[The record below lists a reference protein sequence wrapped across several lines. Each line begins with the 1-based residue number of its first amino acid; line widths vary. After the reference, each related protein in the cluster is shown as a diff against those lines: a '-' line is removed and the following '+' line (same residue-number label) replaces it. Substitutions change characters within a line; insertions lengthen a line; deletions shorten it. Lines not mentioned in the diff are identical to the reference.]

1 MSNAEQQKP
10 SHLGIVVK
18 DAQET
23 SQVLS
28 SSWKI
33 GPWTTVD
40 YVAPAEAMIVGDA
53 FRLKLMYAKFGDMTL
68 ELLEPVEGK
77 SIWADFLKTQ
87 GGGLHH
93 IAFKVSDYKG
103 SMAEVKARGGELL
116 VSAGFGD
123 SRWSYFRVPPSQVI
137 VELMDNYEI

>member
-1 MSNAEQQKP
+1 MPNVEQLKP

-23 SQVLS
+23 SLVLS
-28 SSWKI
+28 SLWGI
-33 GPWTTVD
+33 GPWTTFD
-40 YVAPAEAMIVGDA
+40 YVALAEAMIVGDA
-53 FRLKLMYAKFGDMTL
+53 FRLKLMYAKFGDMTV
-68 ELLEPVEGK
+68 ELLEPIEGK
-77 SIWADFLKTQ
+77 SIWDDFLKTQ

-93 IAFKVSDYKG
+93 IAFKVSDYKA
-103 SMAEVKARGGELL
+103 SMAEVKAQGGELL

-123 SRWSYFRVPPSQVI
+123 SRWSYFSVPPSKVI